1 MPAFRPNRPLSSA
14 RLFRAGA
21 AVLALLASAAAP
33 ARAEGFLNPAGIVLG
48 GTATFRIDVEP
59 AAFPDSSVEWSAEPT
74 NRVEFPDGPIGRS
87 ATVQGK
93 ETGDVQLRV
102 EIKGLSGARPV
113 ANARVVPSA
122 TVKADAWIIRNGNTW
137 AQTEPE
143 VRKLFNDAN
152 DILSQV
158 GVSLSLDSIQSTNRP
173 DWFNLTD
180 PPGILWT
187 ANQIVSVTNGTGGL
201 VYYFVNAIQRYRGLR
216 SGSDILVEKDGSGR
230 TIAHEACHVFGL
242 SDVYA
247 WDDDSP
253 LALSPTMP
261 IRHDRIPM
269 DWGSDSETDG
279 FYPPDLTQSNLVE
292 RLLMFGRGKHD
303 AVDIPRGDVWGV
315 WYHWT
320 NRPSGGGYMKS
331 WHESLAPVG
340 FFEHA
345 DPTPFLK

>member
-1 MPAFRPNRPLSSA
+1 MRNPLS
-14 RLFRAGA
+14 
-21 AVLALLASAAAP
+21 VALLLLSVSVATRSGTH
-33 ARAEGFLNPAGIVLG
+33 AEGFLNPAGIVLG

-180 PPGILWT
+180 PPCILWT
-187 ANQIVSVTNGTGGL
+187 ANQIVSVTNGTDGL
-201 VYYFVNAIQRYRGLR
+201 VYYFVNDIQRYRGLR

-242 SDVYA
+242 SDIYD
-247 WDDDSP
+247 WDDETP
-253 LALSPTMP
+253 LTLSPVMTLC
-261 IRHDRIPM
+261 RDHLPM
-269 DWGSDSETDG
+269 DWGSDFETDG
-279 FYPPDLTQSNLVE
+279 FYPPDLPQSNLVE
-292 RLLMFGRGKHD
+292 RLLMLGREVTNTVS
-303 AVDIPRGDVWGV
+303 VDIPFGDVWGV
-315 WYHWT
+315 WYNWT
-320 NRPSGGGYMKS
+320 NAPPPGGRVKS